1 MSVIFSHTHNN
12 IHIEVYLPTF
22 GCILENSGIIRIAA
36 QVDIFMYIKTYSEPT
51 PYSEIFR
58 TIERSSLFQARYS
71 GINQEQFLDILN
83 LVQADSGIVR
93 TLAYLGT
100 YCFRH
105 IQAYSRSYI
114 PGYIYLGIFVH
125 IQAYFSI
132 FKCIQESCTNTCSS
146 SQVLLLITVQ
156 TYLEYFLIFV
166 SKVDI
171 RYILFFRI
179 KFQ

>member
-22 GCILENSGIIRIAA
+22 GCILENSGIIRIPA

-105 IQAYSRSYI
+105 IQAYSRSYF
-114 PGYIYLGIFVH
+114 LVTF
-125 IQAYFSI
+125 
-132 FKCIQESCTNTCSS
+132 T
-146 SQVLLLITVQ
+146 
-156 TYLEYFLIFV
+156 LEY
-166 SKVDI
+166 
-171 RYILFFRI
+171 LFTFRHI
-179 KFQ
+179 SAYSSVFRSLVPTLALQVRFFF